1 MADRA
6 TQHTGLMPPPQ
17 AQQSVVD
24 DNGYLLTRRATLA
37 PATADAEAR
46 TVEVVWSTGAPV
58 RRRDMAGP
66 YIERLS
72 LAPEAVDLSRLEGAS
87 VLDAHRQTAVRD
99 VLGSVRSAV
108 VDGKRGT
115 ALIQFSAR
123 PEVEPV
129 WQDVLAGIL
138 RHVSVGYS
146 VEEWA
151 ETTENGARVLT
162 AVRWTPHEI
171 SLVPTPAD
179 PGAHIRMET
188 EMTETTT
195 TSAAAQT
202 RNSCVDTD
210 NAGGRIATSVAAG
223 NSSQTR
229 AAANAEIR
237 SIARI
242 AGLDQS
248 WIDGQIDANAD
259 ADTAR
264 RAAFEALANRS
275 APAIRTEQ
283 VRVEMGESQDE
294 PALRARQMGEALY
307 ARINPRH
314 ELSEP
319 ARRYAYATPVD
330 MAKEL
335 LTLRGESTMALSP
348 ASLVTRALHTTS
360 DFPII
365 LGDTVGRVLRDAY
378 QAAPSGIRRLGRQ
391 TTARDFRAVNKIM
404 LGEAPLLEKLNEH
417 GEIKAG
423 TMAEAR
429 EAYKVE
435 TWARKIGIT
444 RQVLVNDDLGA
455 FADLARRMG
464 QAAAETEARILVTLL
479 EAGSGNGPTL
489 SDGKTL
495 FHADHGN
502 KAGTGATISDATLSA
517 ARLALRTQKGI
528 EDRTIRVTP
537 RNLLVPPALETTA
550 EKWLASIAPATAADV
565 NPFSGSLSLV
575 VEPRLSSAT
584 RWYVTADPSEIDGLE
599 FAYLSGA
606 EGPQVESRSGWD
618 VDGVEI
624 RVILDF
630 GAGFIDHRG
639 WFMNAGA

>member
-1 MADRA
+1 
-6 TQHTGLMPPPQ
+6 MPETIT
-17 AQQSVVD
+17 
-24 DNGYLLTRRATLA
+24 LLTRRADLA
-37 PATADAEAR
+37 PATADRDAR
-46 TVEVVWSTGAPV
+46 TVEVIWSTGAPV
-58 RRRDMAGP
+58 RRRDMAGE

-72 LAPEAVDLSRLEGAS
+72 LDPEAVDLSRLEGAS
-87 VLDAHRQTAVRD
+87 VLDAHRQSAVRD
-99 VLGSVRSAV
+99 VLGSVREAS
-108 VDGKRGT
+108 VDGRRGT
-115 ALIQFSAR
+115 ALIQFSGR
-123 PEVEPV
+123 PEVEPI

-151 ETTENGARVLT
+151 ESQENGARVLT
-162 AVRWTPHEI
+162 AVRWTPHES
-171 SLVPTPAD
+171 SLVPTAAD
-179 PGAHIRMET
+179 PGAKIRMET
-188 EMTETTT
+188 DMPEPTSSAADTPPATET
-195 TSAAAQT
+195 
-202 RNSCVDTD
+202 
-210 NAGGRIATSVAAG
+210 
-223 NSSQTR
+223 QTR
-229 AAANAEIR
+229 AAVNAEIR
-237 SIARI
+237 SIARV
-242 AGLDQS
+242 AGLDQA
-248 WIDGQIDANAD
+248 WIDSQIDAGAD

-264 RAAFEALANRS
+264 RAAFEALARRS
-275 APAIRTEQ
+275 SPAIRTEQ

-294 PALRARQMGEALY
+294 PAMRAQQMGEALY
-307 ARINPRH
+307 ARINPQH
-314 ELSEP
+314 QLSEP
-319 ARRYAYATPVD
+319 ARRYAHATPVD
-330 MAKEL
+330 IAREL
-335 LTLRGESTMALSP
+335 LMLRGESTLGLSP
-348 ASLVTRALHTTS
+348 ATLITRALHTTS

-378 QAAPSGIRRLGRQ
+378 QAAPAGVRRLGRQ

-455 FADLARRMG
+455 FSDLARRMG
-464 QAAAETEARILVTLL
+464 QGAAETEARILVDLL
-479 EAGSGNGPTL
+479 EANSGNGPKL
-489 SDGKTL
+489 SDNKTL

-502 KAGTGATISDATLSA
+502 KAGSGAAISDATLSA

-528 EDRTIRVTP
+528 EDRIIRVTP
-537 RNLLVPPALETTA
+537 KNLLVPPALETDA
-550 EKWLASIAPATAADV
+550 EKWLATVAPAKAADV

-575 VEPRLSSAT
+575 VEPRLTSAT
-584 RWYVTADPSEIDGLE
+584 RWYVTADPGEIDGLE
-599 FAYLSGA
+599 FAYLSGN

-630 GAGFIDHRG
+630 GAGFVDHRG
-639 WFMNAGA
+639 WFMNPGA

>member
-1 MADRA
+1 MADIA
-6 TQHTGLMPPPQ
+6 TDTLPTLALQTLPDGK
-17 AQQSVVD
+17 
-24 DNGYLLTRRATLA
+24 GILTRRATLA
-37 PATADAEAR
+37 PATADPEAR

-58 RRRDMAGP
+58 RRRDMAGQ

-99 VLGSVRSAV
+99 VLGSVRSAA
-108 VDGKRGT
+108 VDGKCGT
-115 ALIQFSAR
+115 ALIQFSSR

-162 AVRWTPHEI
+162 GVRWTPHEI

-188 EMTETTT
+188 EMTDTTT
-195 TSAAAQT
+195 REAA
-202 RNSCVDTD
+202 DT
-210 NAGGRIATSVAAG
+210 APTTE
-223 NSSQTR
+223 TR
-229 AAANAEIR
+229 AEANAEIR

-248 WIDGQIDANAD
+248 WIDGQIDGGAD
-259 ADTAR
+259 PDTAR
-264 RAAFEALANRS
+264 RAAFEALASRS

-283 VRVEMGESQDE
+283 VRVEMGGSHDE
-294 PALRARQMGEALY
+294 PSLRARQMGEALY

-319 ARRYAYATPVD
+319 ARRYAYATPVE

-360 DFPII
+360 DFPIV

-378 QAAPSGIRRLGRQ
+378 QAAPSGVRRLGRQ

-444 RQVLVNDDLGA
+444 WQVLVNDDLGA

-479 EAGSGNGPTL
+479 EAGSGNGPTM

-502 KAGTGATISDATLSA
+502 KAGTGAAISDATLSA

-584 RWYVTADPSEIDGLE
+584 RWYVTAEPGEIDGLE

>member
-1 MADRA
+1 
-6 TQHTGLMPPPQ
+6 
-17 AQQSVVD
+17 
-24 DNGYLLTRRATLA
+24 
-37 PATADAEAR
+37 
-46 TVEVVWSTGAPV
+46 
-58 RRRDMAGP
+58 
-66 YIERLS
+66 
-72 LAPEAVDLSRLEGAS
+72 
-87 VLDAHRQTAVRD
+87 
-99 VLGSVRSAV
+99 

-146 VEEWA
+146 VEDWA

-188 EMTETTT
+188 EMTDTTT
-195 TSAAAQT
+195 TPAPPEAPST
-202 RNSCVDTD
+202 E
-210 NAGGRIATSVAAG
+210 
-223 NSSQTR
+223 TR
-229 AAANAEIR
+229 AEANAEIR

-248 WIDGQIDANAD
+248 WIDGQIDGGAD
-259 ADTAR
+259 PDTAR
-264 RAAFEALANRS
+264 RAAFEALAKRS
-275 APAIRTEQ
+275 APSIRTEQ

-314 ELSEP
+314 DLSEP
-319 ARRYAYATPVD
+319 ARCYAYSTPVD

-404 LGEAPLLEKLNEH
+404 LGEAPLLEKLSEH

-502 KAGTGATISDATLSA
+502 KAGTGAVISDATLSA

-584 RWYVTADPSEIDGLE
+584 RWYVTADPGEIDGLE

>member
-1 MADRA
+1 MADTAITPAPTRSNV
-6 TQHTGLMPPPQ
+6 GN
-17 AQQSVVD
+17 
-24 DNGYLLTRRATLA
+24 DNICLLTRRATLA
-37 PATADAEAR
+37 PATADPEAR
-46 TVEVVWSTGAPV
+46 TVEVIWSTGAPV
-58 RRRDMAGP
+58 RRRDMAGQ

-72 LAPEAVDLSRLEGAS
+72 LAREAVDLSRLEGAS
-87 VLDAHRQTAVRD
+87 VLDAHRQSAVRD
-99 VLGSVRSAV
+99 VLGSVRSAT

-195 TSAAAQT
+195 REAA
-202 RNSCVDTD
+202 DT
-210 NAGGRIATSVAAG
+210 APTTE
-223 NSSQTR
+223 TR
-229 AAANAEIR
+229 AEANAEIR

-248 WIDGQIDANAD
+248 WIDGQIDGGAD
-259 ADTAR
+259 PDTAR
-264 RAAFEALANRS
+264 RAAFEALAKRS

-283 VRVEMGESQDE
+283 VRVEMGESQDD

-319 ARRYAYATPVD
+319 ARRYAYSTPVD

-435 TWARKIGIT
+435 TWARKIGVT

-455 FADLARRMG
+455 FSDLARRMG

-502 KAGTGATISDATLSA
+502 KAGTGAAISDATLSA

-584 RWYVTADPSEIDGLE
+584 RWYVTANPGEIDGLE

>member
-1 MADRA
+1 MNENI
-6 TQHTGLMPPPQ
+6 P
-17 AQQSVVD
+17 
-24 DNGYLLTRRATLA
+24 LLTRRADLA
-37 PATADAEAR
+37 PASADRDAR

-58 RRRDMAGP
+58 RRRDMAGQ
-66 YIERLS
+66 YVERLS
-72 LAPEAVDLSRLEGAS
+72 LAPEAVDLSFLQGAS
-87 VLDAHRQTAVRD
+87 VLDAHRQSAVRD
-99 VLGSVRSAV
+99 VLGSVQSAS
-108 VDGKRGT
+108 VDGQRGT
-115 ALIQFSAR
+115 ALIRFSAR
-123 PEVEPV
+123 PEVEPL
-129 WQDVLAGIL
+129 WQDVLSGIL

-146 VEEWA
+146 VEDWS

-179 PGAHIRMET
+179 QGAHIRMENNMPDDIRST
-188 EMTETTT
+188 V
-195 TSAAAQT
+195 A
-202 RNSCVDTD
+202 ND
-210 NAGGRIATSVAAG
+210 NGA
-223 NSSQTR
+223 NTR
-229 AAANAEIR
+229 ATINTEIR
-237 SIARI
+237 SIAHI
-242 AGLDQS
+242 AGLDQA
-248 WIDGQIDANAD
+248 WIDAQIDAAAD

-264 RAAFEALANRS
+264 RAAFDSLASRS
-275 APAIRTEQ
+275 APPIRSEQ
-283 VRVEMGESQDE
+283 VRVEIGESQDD
-294 PALRARQMGEALY
+294 PSLRARQMGEALY

-348 ASLVTRALHTTS
+348 ATLVTRALHTTS

-365 LGDTVGRVLRDAY
+365 LGNTVGRVLRDAY

-391 TTARDFRAVNKIM
+391 TSARDFRSVNKIM

-429 EAYKVE
+429 EAYKIE

-455 FADLARRMG
+455 FSDLARRMG
-464 QAAAETEARILVTLL
+464 QGAAETEARILVTLL
-479 EAGSGNGPTL
+479 EANSGNGPTL
-489 SDGKTL
+489 SDTKAL
-495 FHADHGN
+495 FHVDHGN
-502 KAGTGATISDATLSA
+502 RAGSGAVISDATLSV

-537 RNLLVPPALETTA
+537 KNLLVPPALETVA
-550 EKWLASIAPATAADV
+550 EKWLATIAPATAADV

-584 RWYVTADPSEIDGLE
+584 RWYITADPGEIDGLE
-599 FAYLSGA
+599 FAYLSGN

-639 WFMNAGA
+639 WYMNAGA

>member
-1 MADRA
+1 MSD
-6 TQHTGLMPPPQ
+6 TLE
-17 AQQSVVD
+17 
-24 DNGYLLTRRATLA
+24 LLTRRADLA
-37 PATADAEAR
+37 PATADPETR

-58 RRRDMAGP
+58 RRRDMAGE

-72 LAPEAVDLSRLEGAS
+72 LDPEAVDLSRLEGAS
-87 VLDAHRQTAVRD
+87 VLDAHRQSAVRD
-99 VLGSVRSAV
+99 VLGSVREAA
-108 VDGKRGT
+108 VDGRRGT

-123 PEVEPV
+123 PEVEPI
-129 WQDVLAGIL
+129 WQDVLTGIL

-151 ETTENGARVLT
+151 ESQENGARVLT

-179 PGAHIRMET
+179 PGAKIRMENDMT
-188 EMTETTT
+188 QTDTKAAEAPPATET
-195 TSAAAQT
+195 
-202 RNSCVDTD
+202 
-210 NAGGRIATSVAAG
+210 
-223 NSSQTR
+223 QTR
-229 AAANAEIR
+229 AAVNAEIR

-248 WIDGQIDANAD
+248 WVDGQIDAEAD
-259 ADTAR
+259 ADAAR
-264 RAAFEALANRS
+264 RAAFEALAHRS
-275 APAIRTEQ
+275 SPAIRTEQ
-283 VRVEMGESQDE
+283 VRVEMGESQDD
-294 PALRARQMGEALY
+294 PTLRARQMGEALY

-335 LTLRGESTMALSP
+335 LTLRGESTMGLSP
-348 ASLVTRALHTTS
+348 ASIVTRALHTTS

-365 LGDTVGRVLRDAY
+365 LGDTVSRVLRDAY
-378 QAAPSGIRRLGRQ
+378 QAAPAGVRRLGRQ

-455 FADLARRMG
+455 FSDLARRMG
-464 QAAAETEARILVTLL
+464 QGAAETEARILVDLL
-479 EAGSGNGPTL
+479 EANTGNGPKL
-489 SDGKTL
+489 SDNKTL

-502 KAGTGATISDATLSA
+502 KAGSGAAISDTTLSA
-517 ARLALRTQKGI
+517 ARLALRTQKGV

-537 RNLLVPPALETTA
+537 KNLLVPPALETDA
-550 EKWLASIAPATAADV
+550 EKWLATVAPAKAADV

-575 VEPRLSSAT
+575 VEPRLTSAT
-584 RWYVTADPSEIDGLE
+584 RWYVTADPGEIDGLE
-599 FAYLSGA
+599 YAYLSGN

-630 GAGFIDHRG
+630 GAGFVDHRG
-639 WFMNAGA
+639 WFMNPGA

>member
-1 MADRA
+1 MSD
-6 TQHTGLMPPPQ
+6 TLE
-17 AQQSVVD
+17 
-24 DNGYLLTRRATLA
+24 LFTRRADLA
-37 PATADAEAR
+37 PATADRDAR

-72 LAPEAVDLSRLEGAS
+72 LDPEAVDLSRLEGAS
-87 VLDAHRQTAVRD
+87 VLDAHRQSAVRD
-99 VLGSVRSAV
+99 VLGSVRKAA
-108 VDGKRGT
+108 VDGRRGT
-115 ALIQFSAR
+115 ALIQFSGR

-162 AVRWTPHEI
+162 AMRWTPQEI

-179 PGAHIRMET
+179 PGAKIRMENDMT
-188 EMTETTT
+188 DTDTGAAEAPPATET
-195 TSAAAQT
+195 
-202 RNSCVDTD
+202 
-210 NAGGRIATSVAAG
+210 
-223 NSSQTR
+223 QTR
-229 AAANAEIR
+229 AAVNAEIR

-248 WIDGQIDANAD
+248 WVDGQIDAEAD
-259 ADTAR
+259 ADAAR
-264 RAAFEALANRS
+264 RAAFEALARRS
-275 APAIRTEQ
+275 SPAIRTEQ

-307 ARINPRH
+307 ARINPQH
-314 ELSEP
+314 QLSEA

-330 MAKEL
+330 MAREL
-335 LTLRGESTMALSP
+335 LTLRGESTMGLSP
-348 ASLVTRALHTTS
+348 ASIVTRALHTTS

-365 LGDTVGRVLRDAY
+365 LGDTVSRVLRDAY
-378 QAAPSGIRRLGRQ
+378 QAAPAGVRRLGRQ

-455 FADLARRMG
+455 FSDLARRMG
-464 QAAAETEARILVTLL
+464 QGAAETEARILVDLL
-479 EAGSGNGPTL
+479 EANSGNGPKL
-489 SDGKTL
+489 SDNKTL

-502 KAGTGATISDATLSA
+502 KAGSGAAISDTTLSA

-537 RNLLVPPALETTA
+537 KNLLVPPALETDA
-550 EKWLASIAPATAADV
+550 EKWLATVAPAKAADV
-565 NPFSGSLSLV
+565 NPFSGALSLV
-575 VEPRLSSAT
+575 VEPRLTSAT
-584 RWYVTADPSEIDGLE
+584 RWYVTADPGEIDGLE
-599 FAYLSGA
+599 YAYLSGN

-630 GAGFIDHRG
+630 GAGFVDHRG
-639 WFMNAGA
+639 WFMNPGA

>member
-1 MADRA
+1 MADTA
-6 TQHTGLMPPPQ
+6 TDALPTEARQTLPHGK
-17 AQQSVVD
+17 
-24 DNGYLLTRRATLA
+24 GILTRRATLA
-37 PATADAEAR
+37 PATADPEAR

-58 RRRDMAGP
+58 RRRDMTGQ

-99 VLGSVRSAV
+99 VLGSVRSAS

-146 VEEWA
+146 VEDWA

-188 EMTETTT
+188 EMTDTTT
-195 TSAAAQT
+195 TAAPPEAPHKE
-202 RNSCVDTD
+202 
-210 NAGGRIATSVAAG
+210 
-223 NSSQTR
+223 TR
-229 AAANAEIR
+229 AEANAEIR

-248 WIDGQIDANAD
+248 WIDSQIDGGAD
-259 ADTAR
+259 PDTAR
-264 RAAFEALANRS
+264 SAAFEALAQRS

-283 VRVEMGESQDE
+283 VRVEMGESQDD

-307 ARINPRH
+307 SRINPRH

-319 ARRYAYATPVD
+319 ARRYAYSTPVD

-378 QAAPSGIRRLGRQ
+378 EAAPSGIRRLGRQ

-435 TWARKIGIT
+435 TWARKIGVT

-502 KAGTGATISDATLSA
+502 KAGTGAVISDATLSA

-584 RWYVTADPSEIDGLE
+584 RWYVTADPGEIDGLE

>member
-1 MADRA
+1 MAD
-6 TQHTGLMPPPQ
+6 T
-17 AQQSVVD
+17 VE
-24 DNGYLLTRRATLA
+24 LLTRRATLA
-37 PATADAEAR
+37 PATADPEAR
-46 TVEVVWSTGAPV
+46 TVEVVWSTGAAV
-58 RRRDMAGP
+58 HRRDMAGQ

-72 LAPEAVDLSRLEGAS
+72 LAPDAVDLSRLEGAS

-99 VLGSVRSAV
+99 VLGSVRSAA

-146 VEEWA
+146 VEDWA

-188 EMTETTT
+188 EMTDT
-195 TSAAAQT
+195 TSTGASDTTAQGRGNMAAA
-202 RNSCVDTD
+202 D
-210 NAGGRIATSVAAG
+210 NDVQCHRSTVPDGNGAT
-223 NSSQTR
+223 NRTE
-229 AAANAEIR
+229 ANAEIR
-237 SIARI
+237 SIARV

-248 WIDGQIDANAD
+248 WIDGQIDGGAD
-259 ADTAR
+259 PDSAR
-264 RAAFEALANRS
+264 RAAFEALASRS
-275 APAIRTEQ
+275 APSIRTEQ
-283 VRVEMGESQDE
+283 VRVEMGESQDD

-307 ARINPRH
+307 SRINPRH
-314 ELSEP
+314 ELSDP
-319 ARRYAYATPVD
+319 ARRYAYSTPVD

-455 FADLARRMG
+455 FSDLARRMG
-464 QAAAETEARILVTLL
+464 QAAAETEARILVTLV
-479 EAGSGNGPTL
+479 EAGSGNGPTM

-502 KAGTGATISDATLSA
+502 KAGTGAAISDATLSA

-584 RWYVTADPSEIDGLE
+584 RWYVTADPGEIDGLE

>member
-1 MADRA
+1 MSRSSSAVVILASPKTAEGASRLIRQRNFAIPESCREALIDWVLGEDPVLAWIDACVKVVPIVNGGPMLA
-6 TQHTGLMPPPQ
+6 TRDAHLRFQNWAQ
-17 AQQSVVD
+17 AE
-24 DNGYLLTRRATLA
+24 GFA
-37 PATADAEAR
+37 PATADPEGR

-58 RRRDMAGP
+58 RRRDMAGQ

-99 VLGSVRSAV
+99 VLGSVRSAA

-146 VEEWA
+146 VEDWA
-151 ETTENGARVLT
+151 ETTENGVRVLT

-188 EMTETTT
+188 EMTDTTT
-195 TSAAAQT
+195 TPAPTEAPT
-202 RNSCVDTD
+202 TE
-210 NAGGRIATSVAAG
+210 
-223 NSSQTR
+223 TR
-229 AAANAEIR
+229 AEANAEIR

-248 WIDGQIDANAD
+248 WIDGQIDGGAD
-259 ADTAR
+259 PDTAR
-264 RAAFEALANRS
+264 RAAFEALAKRS

-283 VRVEMGESQDE
+283 VRVEMGESQDD

-314 ELSEP
+314 ELSGP
-319 ARRYAYATPVD
+319 ARRYAYSTPVD

-404 LGEAPLLEKLNEH
+404 LG
-417 GEIKAG
+417 
-423 TMAEAR
+423 
-429 EAYKVE
+429 
-435 TWARKIGIT
+435 
-444 RQVLVNDDLGA
+444 
-455 FADLARRMG
+455 
-464 QAAAETEARILVTLL
+464 
-479 EAGSGNGPTL
+479 
-489 SDGKTL
+489 
-495 FHADHGN
+495 
-502 KAGTGATISDATLSA
+502 DAQ
-517 ARLALRTQKGI
+517 RDP
-528 EDRTIRVTP
+528 DR
-537 RNLLVPPALETTA
+537 
-550 EKWLASIAPATAADV
+550 
-565 NPFSGSLSLV
+565 
-575 VEPRLSSAT
+575 
-584 RWYVTADPSEIDGLE
+584 
-599 FAYLSGA
+599 
-606 EGPQVESRSGWD
+606 
-618 VDGVEI
+618 
-624 RVILDF
+624 
-630 GAGFIDHRG
+630 
-639 WFMNAGA
+639 

>member
-1 MADRA
+1 MAE
-6 TQHTGLMPPPQ
+6 TLE
-17 AQQSVVD
+17 
-24 DNGYLLTRRATLA
+24 LLTRRATLA
-37 PATADAEAR
+37 PATADPEAR
-46 TVEVVWSTGAPV
+46 TVEVIWSTGAPV
-58 RRRDMAGP
+58 RRRDMTGQ

-99 VLGSVRSAV
+99 VLGSVRSVA

-179 PGAHIRMET
+179 PGAHIRMEI

-195 TSAAAQT
+195 TPAPPEAQ
-202 RNSCVDTD
+202 SE
-210 NAGGRIATSVAAG
+210 
-223 NSSQTR
+223 TR
-229 AAANAEIR
+229 AEANAEIR

-248 WIDGQIDANAD
+248 WIDGQIDGGAD
-259 ADTAR
+259 PDTAR
-264 RAAFEALANRS
+264 RAAFEALAQRS

-283 VRVEMGESQDE
+283 VRVEVGESQDD
-294 PALRARQMGEALY
+294 PAFRGRQMGEALY

-319 ARRYAYATPVD
+319 ARRYAYSTPVD

-435 TWARKIGIT
+435 TWARKIGVT

-464 QAAAETEARILVTLL
+464 QAAAETEARILVSLL

-502 KAGTGATISDATLSA
+502 KAGTGAVISDATLSA

-550 EKWLASIAPATAADV
+550 EKWLASIAPASAADV

-584 RWYVTADPSEIDGLE
+584 RWYVTADPGEIDGLE

>member
-1 MADRA
+1 MN
-6 TQHTGLMPPPQ
+6 
-17 AQQSVVD
+17 
-24 DNGYLLTRRATLA
+24 DNVTLLTRRADLA
-37 PATADAEAR
+37 PASANRDDR
-46 TVEVVWSTGAPV
+46 TVEVIWSTGAPV
-58 RRRDMAGP
+58 RRRDMAGQ
-66 YIERLS
+66 YVERLS
-72 LAPEAVDLSRLEGAS
+72 LDPQAVDLSRLQGAS
-87 VLDAHRQTAVRD
+87 VLDAHRQSAVRD
-99 VLGSVRSAV
+99 VLGSVQSAA
-108 VDGKRGT
+108 VDGQRGT
-115 ALIQFSAR
+115 ALIRFSAR
-123 PEVEPV
+123 PEVEPL
-129 WQDVLAGIL
+129 WQDVLSGIL

-151 ETTENGARVLT
+151 ESTDNGARVLT

-188 EMTETTT
+188 EMTH
-195 TSAAAQT
+195 TS
-202 RNSCVDTD
+202 N
-210 NAGGRIATSVAAG
+210 IVAAD
-223 NSSQTR
+223 NDVQTR
-229 AAANAEIR
+229 AAINTEIR

-242 AGLDQS
+242 AGLDQA
-248 WIDGQIDANAD
+248 WIDDQIDAAAD
-259 ADTAR
+259 ADAAR
-264 RAAFEALANRS
+264 RAAFEALATRS
-275 APAIRTEQ
+275 APTIRTEQ
-283 VRVEMGESQDE
+283 VRVEMGESQDD
-294 PALRARQMGEALY
+294 PGLRARQMGEALY

-314 ELSEP
+314 DLSEP

-365 LGDTVGRVLRDAY
+365 LGNTVGRVLRDAY

-391 TTARDFRAVNKIM
+391 TSARDFRSVNKIM

-429 EAYKVE
+429 EAYKIE
-435 TWARKIGIT
+435 TWAKKIGIT

-455 FADLARRMG
+455 FSDLARRMG
-464 QAAAETEARILVTLL
+464 QGAAETEARILVTLL
-479 EAGSGNGPTL
+479 EANSGNGPTL
-489 SDGKTL
+489 SDTKAL
-495 FHADHGN
+495 FHVDHGN
-502 KAGTGATISDATLSA
+502 KAASGAVISDATLSA

-528 EDRTIRVTP
+528 DGRIIRVTP
-537 RNLLVPPALETTA
+537 KNLLVPPALETVA
-550 EKWLASIAPATAADV
+550 EKWLATIAPATAADV
-565 NPFSGSLSLV
+565 NPFSGAMSLV

-584 RWYVTADPSEIDGLE
+584 RWYVTADPGEIDGLE
-599 FAYLSGA
+599 FAYLSGN

-639 WFMNAGA
+639 WFQNPGA

>member
-1 MADRA
+1 MADTETA
-6 TQHTGLMPPPQ
+6 LSSTMVPPGRSAETVQ
-17 AQQSVVD
+17 D
-24 DNGYLLTRRATLA
+24 GNGFLTRRATLG
-37 PATADAEAR
+37 PATADPDAR

-58 RRRDMAGP
+58 RRRDMAGQ

-72 LAPEAVDLSRLEGAS
+72 LAPEAVNLSRLEGAS

-99 VLGSVRSAV
+99 VLGSVRSAA

-146 VEEWA
+146 VEDWA

-188 EMTETTT
+188 EMTDT
-195 TSAAAQT
+195 TSQEAA
-202 RNSCVDTD
+202 DT
-210 NAGGRIATSVAAG
+210 APKTE
-223 NSSQTR
+223 TR

-248 WIDGQIDANAD
+248 WIDGQIDGGAD
-259 ADTAR
+259 PDTAR
-264 RAAFEALANRS
+264 RAAFEALAKRS
-275 APAIRTEQ
+275 APAIRAEQ
-283 VRVEMGESQDE
+283 VRVEMGESQDD
-294 PALRARQMGEALY
+294 PALRAREMGEALY

-319 ARRYAYATPVD
+319 ARRYAYSTPVD

-335 LTLRGESTMALSP
+335 LSLRGESTMALSP

-455 FADLARRMG
+455 FSDLARRMG

-479 EAGSGNGPTL
+479 EAGSGNGPTM

-502 KAGTGATISDATLSA
+502 KAGTGAAISDATLSA

-584 RWYVTADPSEIDGLE
+584 RWYVTADPGEIDGLE

>member
-1 MADRA
+1 MNDIV
-6 TQHTGLMPPPQ
+6 T
-17 AQQSVVD
+17 
-24 DNGYLLTRRATLA
+24 LLTRRADMA
-37 PATADAEAR
+37 PASADAQAR
-46 TVEVVWSTGAPV
+46 TVEVIWSTGAPV

-66 YIERLS
+66 YVERLS
-72 LAPEAVDLSRLEGAS
+72 LAPEAVDLSRLQGAS
-87 VLDAHRQTAVRD
+87 VLDAHRQSAVRD
-99 VLGSVRSAV
+99 VLGSVQSAT
-108 VDGKRGT
+108 VDGHRGT
-115 ALIQFSAR
+115 ALIRFSSR
-123 PEVEPV
+123 PEVEPL
-129 WQDVLAGIL
+129 WQDVLSGIL

-162 AVRWTPHEI
+162 ASRWTPHEI

-179 PGAHIRMET
+179 LGARIRMET
-188 EMTETTT
+188 QMTDTTVTPALPETQ
-195 TSAAAQT
+195 S
-202 RNSCVDTD
+202 
-210 NAGGRIATSVAAG
+210 
-223 NSSQTR
+223 R
-229 AAANAEIR
+229 AVINTEIR

-248 WIDGQIDANAD
+248 WIDGQIDTAAD

-264 RAAFEALANRS
+264 RAAFEVLASRS
-275 APAIRTEQ
+275 APTIRTEQ
-283 VRVEMGESQDE
+283 VRVEMGESQDD

-319 ARRYAYATPVD
+319 ARRYAYSTPVD

-365 LGDTVGRVLRDAY
+365 LGNTVGRVLRDAY

-391 TTARDFRAVNKIM
+391 TSARDFRSVNKIM

-429 EAYKVE
+429 EAYKIE
-435 TWARKIGIT
+435 TWAKKIGIT

-455 FADLARRMG
+455 FSDLARRMG
-464 QAAAETEARILVTLL
+464 QGAAETEARILITLL
-479 EAGSGNGPTL
+479 EANSGNGPTL
-489 SDGKTL
+489 SDTKAL
-495 FHADHGN
+495 FHVDHGN
-502 KAGTGATISDATLSA
+502 KAASGAVISDATLSA

-528 EDRTIRVTP
+528 DGRIIRVTP
-537 RNLLVPPALETTA
+537 KNLLVPPALETVA
-550 EKWLASIAPATAADV
+550 EKWLATIAPATAADV
-565 NPFSGSLSLV
+565 NPFSGAMSLV

-584 RWYVTADPSEIDGLE
+584 RWYVTADPGEIDGLE
-599 FAYLSGA
+599 FAYLSGN

-639 WFMNAGA
+639 WFQNAGA

>member
-1 MADRA
+1 MAETEIA
-6 TQHTGLMPPPQ
+6 LSTPMVPPGRSAETVQ
-17 AQQSVVD
+17 D
-24 DNGYLLTRRATLA
+24 GNGFFTRRATLA

-72 LAPEAVDLSRLEGAS
+72 LAPEAVDLSHLEAAS

-99 VLGSVRSAV
+99 VLGSVRSAA

-146 VEEWA
+146 VEDWA
-151 ETTENGARVLT
+151 ETTESGARVLT

-188 EMTETTT
+188 EMTDTTT
-195 TSAAAQT
+195 TPAPPQAST
-202 RNSCVDTD
+202 TE
-210 NAGGRIATSVAAG
+210 
-223 NSSQTR
+223 TR
-229 AAANAEIR
+229 AEANAEIR

-248 WIDGQIDANAD
+248 WIDGQIDGGAD
-259 ADTAR
+259 PDTAR
-264 RAAFEALANRS
+264 RAAFEALAKRS

-283 VRVEMGESQDE
+283 VRVEMGDSQDD

-319 ARRYAYATPVD
+319 ARRYAYSSPVD

-479 EAGSGNGPTL
+479 EAGSGNGPTM

-502 KAGTGATISDATLSA
+502 KAGTGAVISDATLSA

-550 EKWLASIAPATAADV
+550 EKWLASIAPATTADV

-584 RWYVTADPSEIDGLE
+584 RWYVTADPGEIDGLE

>member
-1 MADRA
+1 MADTETTSA
-6 TQHTGLMPPPQ
+6 WTHSNVGN
-17 AQQSVVD
+17 
-24 DNGYLLTRRATLA
+24 DNVSLLTRRASLKPQTVNVV
-37 PATADAEAR
+37 ER
-46 TVEVVWSTGAPV
+46 NVEVVWSTGAPV
-58 RRRDMAGP
+58 RRRDMAGH

-72 LAPEAVDLSRLEGAS
+72 LDPQAVDLSRLEGAS

-99 VLGSVRSAV
+99 VLGSVRSAA

-146 VEEWA
+146 VEDWA

-188 EMTETTT
+188 EMTDTTT
-195 TSAAAQT
+195 TTAPPKAQT
-202 RNSCVDTD
+202 E
-210 NAGGRIATSVAAG
+210 
-223 NSSQTR
+223 TR

-248 WIDGQIDANAD
+248 WVDGQIDGGAD
-259 ADTAR
+259 PDTAR
-264 RAAFEALANRS
+264 RAAFEALAKRS

-283 VRVEMGESQDE
+283 VRVEMGESQDD
-294 PALRARQMGEALY
+294 PALRARQMGEAIY

-319 ARRYAYATPVD
+319 ARRYAYSTPVD

-479 EAGSGNGPTL
+479 EAGSGNGPTM

-502 KAGTGATISDATLSA
+502 KAGTGAAISDATLSA

-584 RWYVTADPSEIDGLE
+584 RWYVTADPGEIDGLE

>member
-1 MADRA
+1 
-6 TQHTGLMPPPQ
+6 
-17 AQQSVVD
+17 
-24 DNGYLLTRRATLA
+24 
-37 PATADAEAR
+37 
-46 TVEVVWSTGAPV
+46 
-58 RRRDMAGP
+58 
-66 YIERLS
+66 S

-99 VLGSVRSAV
+99 VLGSVRSAA
-108 VDGKRGT
+108 VDGTRGT
-115 ALIQFSAR
+115 AVIQFSSR

-146 VEEWA
+146 VEDWS

-188 EMTETTT
+188 EMTDTTT
-195 TSAAAQT
+195 TPAPPAAQA
-202 RNSCVDTD
+202 RS
-210 NAGGRIATSVAAG
+210 SVEIHNAAG
-223 NSSQTR
+223 CSTQTVPDRNSSQTR
-229 AAANAEIR
+229 AEANAEIR

-264 RAAFEALANRS
+264 RAAFEALARRS
-275 APAIRTEQ
+275 SPAIRTEQ

-319 ARRYAYATPVD
+319 ARRYAYSTPVD

-455 FADLARRMG
+455 FSDLARRMG
-464 QAAAETEARILVTLL
+464 QGAAETEARILVDLL
-479 EAGSGNGPTL
+479 EANTGNGPKL
-489 SDGKTL
+489 SDNKTL

-502 KAGTGATISDATLSA
+502 KAGSGAAISDSTLSA

-537 RNLLVPPALETTA
+537 KNLLVPPALETDA
-550 EKWLASIAPATAADV
+550 EKWLATVAPAKAADV

-575 VEPRLSSAT
+575 VEPRLTSAT
-584 RWYVTADPSEIDGLE
+584 RWYVT
-599 FAYLSGA
+599 
-606 EGPQVESRSGWD
+606 
-618 VDGVEI
+618 
-624 RVILDF
+624 
-630 GAGFIDHRG
+630 
-639 WFMNAGA
+639 

>member
-1 MADRA
+1 MAD
-6 TQHTGLMPPPQ
+6 TME
-17 AQQSVVD
+17 
-24 DNGYLLTRRATLA
+24 LLTRRATLA
-37 PATADAEAR
+37 PATADPDAR
-46 TVEVVWSTGAPV
+46 TVEVVWSTGSPV
-58 RRRDMAGP
+58 RRRDMAGQ

-99 VLGSVRSAV
+99 VLGSVRSAA

-146 VEEWA
+146 VEDWA
-151 ETTENGARVLT
+151 EATENGARVLT

-188 EMTETTT
+188 EMTDTTT
-195 TSAAAQT
+195 REAA
-202 RNSCVDTD
+202 DT
-210 NAGGRIATSVAAG
+210 APTTE
-223 NSSQTR
+223 TR
-229 AAANAEIR
+229 AEANAEIR

-259 ADTAR
+259 PDTAR
-264 RAAFEALANRS
+264 RAAFEALAQRS
-275 APAIRTEQ
+275 APSIRTEQ
-283 VRVEMGESQDE
+283 VRVEMGESQDD
-294 PALRARQMGEALY
+294 PGLRARQMGEALY

-314 ELSEP
+314 ELSDP
-319 ARRYAYATPVD
+319 ARRYAYSTPVD

-502 KAGTGATISDATLSA
+502 KTGTGAAISDATLSA

-584 RWYVTADPSEIDGLE
+584 RWYVTADPGEIDGLE

>member
-1 MADRA
+1 MSD
-6 TQHTGLMPPPQ
+6 TLE
-17 AQQSVVD
+17 
-24 DNGYLLTRRATLA
+24 LLTRRADLA
-37 PATADAEAR
+37 PATADRDSR
-46 TVEVVWSTGAPV
+46 TVEVIWSTGAPV
-58 RRRDMAGP
+58 RRRDMAGV

-72 LAPEAVDLSRLEGAS
+72 LNPEAVDLSRLDGAS
-87 VLDAHRQTAVRD
+87 VLDAHRQSAVRD
-99 VLGSVRSAV
+99 VLGSVREAA
-108 VDGKRGT
+108 VDGRRGT
-115 ALIQFSAR
+115 ARIQFSAR
-123 PEVEPV
+123 PEVEPI

-138 RHVSVGYS
+138 RHVSVGYT

-151 ETTENGARVLT
+151 ESKENGARVLT

-179 PGAHIRMET
+179 PGAKIRMENDMT
-188 EMTETTT
+188 DTDTGAAETPSATET
-195 TSAAAQT
+195 
-202 RNSCVDTD
+202 
-210 NAGGRIATSVAAG
+210 
-223 NSSQTR
+223 QTR
-229 AAANAEIR
+229 AAVNSEIR
-237 SIARI
+237 CIARI

-248 WIDGQIDANAD
+248 WVDGQIDAEAD
-259 ADTAR
+259 ADAAR

-319 ARRYAYATPVD
+319 ARRYAYSTPVD

-335 LTLRGESTMALSP
+335 LSLRGESTMALSP

-435 TWARKIGIT
+435 TWARKISVT

-479 EAGSGNGPTL
+479 EAGSGNGPTM

-502 KAGTGATISDATLSA
+502 KAGTGAVISDATLSA

-575 VEPRLSSAT
+575 VEPRLTSAT
-584 RWYVTADPSEIDGLE
+584 RWYVTADPGEIDGLE

-630 GAGFIDHRG
+630 GAGFVDHRG
-639 WFMNAGA
+639 WFMNPGS

>member
-1 MADRA
+1 M
-6 TQHTGLMPPPQ
+6 
-17 AQQSVVD
+17 D
-24 DNGYLLTRRATLA
+24 DTLELLIRRATLA

-46 TVEVVWSTGAPV
+46 TVEVIWSTGAPV
-58 RRRDMAGP
+58 RRRDMGGE
-66 YIERLS
+66 YVERLS
-72 LAPEAVDLSRLEGAS
+72 LDAKAVDLSRLDGAS
-87 VLDAHRQTAVRD
+87 VLDAHRQSAVRD
-99 VLGSVRSAV
+99 VLGSVRSAA

-115 ALIQFSAR
+115 AVIQFSTR
-123 PEVEPV
+123 PEVEPI

-146 VEEWA
+146 VEDWT
-151 ETTENGARVLT
+151 ETTENGVRVLT
-162 AVRWTPHEI
+162 AARWTPHEI

-179 PGAHIRMET
+179 PGAHIRMEAF
-188 EMTETTT
+188 M
-195 TSAAAQT
+195 
-202 RNSCVDTD
+202 DTD
-210 NAGGRIATSVAAG
+210 TRTVPERNEA
-223 NSSQTR
+223 NTR
-229 AAANAEIR
+229 AETNAEIR
-237 SIARI
+237 SIARV
-242 AGLDQS
+242 AGLDQV
-248 WIDGQIDANAD
+248 WIDGQIDGAAD
-259 ADTAR
+259 PDAAR

-275 APAIRTEQ
+275 APPIRTEQ
-283 VRVEMGESQDE
+283 VRAEVGDCHDE
-294 PALRARQMGEALY
+294 PAIRVRQMGEALY

-314 ELSEP
+314 QLSEP
-319 ARRYAYATPVD
+319 ARRYAYATPVE

-391 TTARDFRAVNKIM
+391 TTARDFRSVNKII

-455 FADLARRMG
+455 FSDLARRMG
-464 QAAAETEARILVTLL
+464 QGAAETEARILVTLL

-502 KAGTGATISDATLSA
+502 KAGSGALISDATLSA

-528 EDRTIRVTP
+528 EDRMIRVTP
-537 RNLLVPPALETTA
+537 KNLLVPPALETTA
-550 EKWLASIAPATAADV
+550 EKWLATIAPATASEV
-565 NPFSGSLSLV
+565 NPFSGALSLV

-584 RWYVTADPSEIDGLE
+584 RWYVTADAGEIDGLE

>member
-1 MADRA
+1 MTD
-6 TQHTGLMPPPQ
+6 TIP
-17 AQQSVVD
+17 
-24 DNGYLLTRRATLA
+24 LLTRRVDLA
-37 PATADAEAR
+37 PASADRDAR
-46 TVEVVWSTGAPV
+46 TVEVIWSTGAPV

-66 YIERLS
+66 YVERLS
-72 LAPEAVDLSRLEGAS
+72 LDPEAVDLSRLQGAS
-87 VLDAHRQTAVRD
+87 VLDAHRQSAVRD
-99 VLGSVRSAV
+99 VLGSVQSAY
-108 VDGKRGT
+108 VDGQRGT
-115 ALIQFSAR
+115 ALIRFSSR
-123 PEVEPV
+123 PEVEPL
-129 WQDVLAGIL
+129 WQDVLSGIL

-151 ETTENGARVLT
+151 ESTENGARVLT

-188 EMTETTT
+188 HMTDTTIT
-195 TSAAAQT
+195 PAPPEA
-202 RNSCVDTD
+202 R
-210 NAGGRIATSVAAG
+210 
-223 NSSQTR
+223 TR
-229 AAANAEIR
+229 AAINTEIR

-242 AGLDQS
+242 AGLDQA
-248 WIDGQIDANAD
+248 WIDGQVDAAAD

-264 RAAFEALANRS
+264 RAAFEALAARS
-275 APAIRTEQ
+275 ARSIRTEQ
-283 VRVEMGESQDE
+283 VRVEVGDSQDD
-294 PALRARQMGEALY
+294 PAVRARQMGEALY

-335 LTLRGESTMALSP
+335 LTLRGESTMGLSP

-365 LGDTVGRVLRDAY
+365 LGNTVGRVLRDAY

-391 TTARDFRAVNKIM
+391 TSARDFRAVNKIM

-429 EAYKVE
+429 EAYKIE
-435 TWARKIGIT
+435 TWAKKIGIT

-464 QAAAETEARILVTLL
+464 QGAAETEARILVTLL
-479 EAGSGNGPTL
+479 EANNGNGPTL
-489 SDGKTL
+489 SDSKAL

-502 KAGTGATISDATLSA
+502 KAASGAVISDTTLSA

-528 EDRTIRVTP
+528 EGRVIRVTP
-537 RNLLVPPALETTA
+537 KNLLVPPALETVA
-550 EKWLASIAPATAADV
+550 EKWLATIAPATAADV
-565 NPFSGSLSLV
+565 NPFSGAMSLV
-575 VEPRLSSAT
+575 VEPRLTSGT
-584 RWYVTADPSEIDGLE
+584 RWYVTADPGEIDGLE
-599 FAYLSGA
+599 FAYLSGN

-639 WFMNAGA
+639 WFQNPGA

>member
-1 MADRA
+1 MAD
-6 TQHTGLMPPPQ
+6 TIE
-17 AQQSVVD
+17 
-24 DNGYLLTRRATLA
+24 LLTRRATLA

-58 RRRDMAGP
+58 RRRDMDGQ

-72 LAPEAVDLSRLEGAS
+72 LAPDAVDLSRLEGAS

-99 VLGSVRSAV
+99 VLGSVRSAT

-123 PEVEPV
+123 PEVEPI
-129 WQDVLAGIL
+129 WQDVQAGIL

-151 ETTENGARVLT
+151 ESTENGARVLT

-188 EMTETTT
+188 EMPDTETQEVVETMP
-195 TSAAAQT
+195 QT
-202 RNSCVDTD
+202 E
-210 NAGGRIATSVAAG
+210 
-223 NSSQTR
+223 TR
-229 AAANAEIR
+229 AEANAEIR

-248 WIDGQIDANAD
+248 WIDSQIDANAD
-259 ADTAR
+259 PDSAR
-264 RAAFEALANRS
+264 RAAFEALAARS
-275 APAIRTEQ
+275 APPVRTEQ
-283 VRVEMGESQDE
+283 IRVEMGESHDD

-319 ARRYAYATPVD
+319 ARRYAHATPVD
-330 MAKEL
+330 MAREL
-335 LTLRGESTMALSP
+335 LTLRGDSTLALSP

-479 EAGSGNGPTL
+479 ESGTGNGPTM

-495 FHADHGN
+495 FHAQHGN
-502 KAGTGATISDATLSA
+502 KAATGAVISDATLSA

-528 EDRTIRVTP
+528 EDRTIRATP

-584 RWYVTADPSEIDGLE
+584 RWYVTADPGEIDGLE

-630 GAGFIDHRG
+630 GAGFLDHRG
-639 WFMNAGA
+639 WYMNPGA